1 MVTRPNPPAILHQ
14 RSPPLNQNKIF
25 LPQNTQPPASSLHL
39 WGIRNCLLTS
49 TDYTAPSTTRH
60 GTPPLN
66 LLIPVGRHFYCAT
79 WAWML
84 LRAHDTQSICLSASF
99 ITSNQ
104 SLISLNAPLEPWYLG
119 PFTSQPVHLFT
130 SWRTDC
136 SINDCIPGSKHLEEM
151 GTSTQ
156 QSVLI

>member
-1 MVTRPNPPAILHQ
+1 MVSRTPKGTSFPLTLIPEPSPILYNNNKVGTAISQKLL
-14 RSPPLNQNKIF
+14 RSCPSVAMTVDFAISPRLTDSKLSRTLGNTSHKNEHTLELNAFPLNQNKIF

-79 WAWML
+79 
-84 LRAHDTQSICLSASF
+84 
-99 ITSNQ
+99 
-104 SLISLNAPLEPWYLG
+104 
-119 PFTSQPVHLFT
+119 
-130 SWRTDC
+130 
-136 SINDCIPGSKHLEEM
+136 
-151 GTSTQ
+151 
-156 QSVLI
+156 